1 MIGCIIQARMDS
13 SRLPGKAMKKI
24 HGKIPIMEFQQD
36 QLKFSKRIDKMIIAT
51 TTLESDD
58 QIVNFCESNNLEYF
72 RGESEDVLD
81 RYYHCAKKFNLSVI
95 VRITSDNPLID
106 PHIVDNV
113 IDKFLDSKCDYISTE
128 YTKPLTFPL
137 GFLVEVFNFQ
147 TLESA
152 WKEAKLPSEHEHV
165 TPYIYKNSDKFK
177 IQSVVYERNLSH
189 IRCTVDTDDD
199 FKLIEEV
206 ISKIDSRPI
215 YMNDILELFTKKPDL
230 LEINKDVK
238 HDGYER
244 SLQDDEEFLK
254 QRENYE
260 K

>member
-1 MIGCIIQARMDS
+1 MIGCIIQARMGS

-24 HGKIPIMEFQQD
+24 HGKIPIMEFQQN
-36 QLKFSKRIDKMIIAT
+36 QLKFSKRIDKMIVAT
-51 TTLESDD
+51 TTLESDN
-58 QIVNFCESNNLEYF
+58 QIVSFCESNNLEYF

-106 PHIVDNV
+106 PNIVDSV
-113 IDKFLDSKCDYISTE
+113 IDKFLDSKCHYISTE

-147 TLESA
+147 SLEKA

-177 IQSVVYERNLSH
+177 IQSVTYERNLSH

-199 FKLIEEV
+199 FKLIEEI
-206 ISKIDSRPI
+206 ISKINSRPI
-215 YMNDILELFTKKPDL
+215 YLNDILELFTKEPHL
-230 LEINKDVK
+230 LEINKNVK

-244 SLQDDEEFLK
+244 SLQDDEKFLK
-254 QRENYE
+254 QRKNYE